1 MKPQTPLVSGYRR
14 RDDCLV
20 FMHIPKTAG
29 TTLVSSLMWN
39 YPGI

>member
-1 MKPQTPLVSGYRR
+1 MKPQTPLASGYRR

-29 TTLVSSLMWN
+29 TTSGVLADVELSR
-39 YPGI
+39 I